1 MATRQEKIQI
11 VIDGLKRLKDE
22 EFDFCPTITF
32 YSTEVFGRREVS
44 ASDAIKILRLLEGQP
59 NCIKYTYK
67 ERYENFHD
75 GRAHAPWEYYGTP
88 YYDLYYNMPESM
100 SVHEQKKRSE
110 ALENEYN
117 ALEITV
123 EFLEDFEKGAQC
135 VIDGLL
141 QPSSDVLEIFFQG
154 YQIWIRELESGA
166 KVCIKQTTKSPTF
179 QEFIDMVR
187 DADEVLVDIKKM
199 KNQHTYDNVNFL
211 KNMFAQSAFYG
222 PFCEISDG
230 KIRFHR
236 FATKQDL
243 SKNNTSIE
251 DIWERA
257 KNKNLLSSALN

>member
-11 VIDGLKRLKDE
+11 VIDGLKHLKDE

-44 ASDAIKILRLLEGQP
+44 ALDAIKILRLLEGQP

-67 ERYENFHD
+67 RRYAEEKYAQWDHGSPYVELLEIFEFVPPDREREW
-75 GRAHAPWEYYGTP
+75 RS
-88 YYDLYYNMPESM
+88 DLE
-100 SVHEQKKRSE
+100 
-110 ALENEYN
+110 LEYN

-141 QPSSDVLEIFFQG
+141 QPSSDVLEMFFQG

-179 QEFIDMVR
+179 QEFIDMAR
-187 DADEVLVDIKKM
+187 NADEVLVDIKKM

-251 DIWERA
+251 DIWERV
-257 KNKNLLSSALN
+257 KNKNLLSNALN